1 SFHKLCWVGEFVGGC
16 RNNVKHPHRPHRP
29 PETVSFKSSV
39 IRVDSHTARATSAT
53 DGGWRLRFEKT
64 RTGGAFNLAA
74 FRNGVS
80 PFPLF
85 LSARRR

>member
-1 SFHKLCWVGEFVGGC
+1 SFHQLCWVGEFVGGC
-16 RNNVKHPHRPHRP
+16 RENVKHSAPSSPSRN
-29 PETVSFKSSV
+29 SLLQSSV

-85 LSARRR
+85 LPARRR